1 MRLRNPG
8 GEIWVP
14 DGTPVPEALSRTTH
28 LGIGAHQDDLEILAW
43 SGILECFDRS
53 DRWFTGVVV
62 TDGAG
67 SARSGPYAAYTDE
80 QMREVRK
87 REQKKAAFVGDFSA
101 VALLNYASGAVKGA
115 AGDAVAGELREIVRQ
130 CRPEV
135 LFTHNLADKH
145 DTHVATALRVIE
157 ACRALPE
164 GERPRRLLGGE
175 VWRDLDWMND
185 RDKVALDVQA
195 RESLGIALLGVF
207 DSQIT
212 GGKRYDLATTGRR
225 RAHATYHESHGLD
238 ATTALTFAMDLS
250 ALLHD
255 STLDPWTFVAG
266 FLDRFAEEVR
276 SRLTRLGSPGGQ
288 TT

>member
-1 MRLRNPG
+1 MKLRNPG
-8 GEIWVP
+8 AEIWVP
-14 DGTPVPEALSRTTH
+14 DGAAVPEALARTTH
-28 LGIGAHQDDLEILAW
+28 MGIGAHQDDLEIFAY
-43 SGILECFDRS
+43 SAILDCYGRA

-67 SARSGPYAAYTDE
+67 SARSGPYAAFTDE
-80 QMREVRK
+80 QMRQVRK
-87 REQKKAAFVGDFSA
+87 QEQKKAGFVGD
-101 VALLNYASGAVKGA
+101 YGAVVLLDYPSQEAKEPPA
-115 AGDAVAGELREIVRQ
+115 AAVVGELVELVRQ

-185 RDKVALDVQA
+185 QDKIALDVQA
-195 RESLGIALLGVF
+195 RESLGMALLGVF
-207 DSQIT
+207 DSQIS
-212 GGKRYDLATTGRR
+212 GGKRYDLATAGRR

-238 ATTALTFAMDLS
+238 ATTALTFAMDLTP
-250 ALLHD
+250 LL
-255 STLDPWTFVAG
+255 TNVALDPQAYAKG
-266 FLDRFAEEVR
+266 FIDRFAGEVQG
-276 SRLTRLGSPGGQ
+276 RLARLSGKA
-288 TT
+288 